1 MNPVLRRLAG
11 VVVAAALTVACG
23 SAARAQLFETKAK
36 EAFLMDGATG
46 TVLFAK
52 NEDKPVPPAS
62 LAKLMT
68 IELLFGAIKSGRL
81 SLTDTFQISEH
92 AWRDGGAASGGS
104 TMFAKVHS
112 SVPVE
117 ALIQGI
123 VVQSAN
129 DACIA
134 VAEGMAGSEAAFA
147 QMMTNR
153 AHELGLNDM
162 SFGNATGL
170 PDPKNKVTMRE
181 MALLARHIHDTYP
194 DLYHYFAEDSFTW
207 NGIRQRNRNPLIGAG
222 IGADG
227 LKTGYIEDS
236 GYAVVGSLQ
245 QDGRRLYLAM
255 SGMSSDRER
264 SEEARKLIEWG
275 MRAFEKKNL
284 FAEGA
289 IVGQASVYGGAQT
302 ALPLKAKG
310 PIDIFLPSANPDGL
324 KARIVYH
331 WPIMAPVEEGAKV
344 AELKVYIGDTL
355 SQVTPLY
362 AAQSVPKG
370 PLYKQALDAFEELSL
385 SWMH

>member
-1 MNPVLRRLAG
+1 MHRILRGLAR
-11 VVVAAALTVACG
+11 VVVLAAVMVAYG
-23 SAARAQLFETKAK
+23 PAAHAQLFETRAK
-36 EAFLMDGATG
+36 EAFLMDGETG

-52 NEDKPVPPAS
+52 NENTPVPPAS

-68 IELLFGAIKSGRL
+68 VELLFRAIKAGRL
-81 SLTDTFQISEH
+81 SLTDTFQISVN

-112 SVPVE
+112 DVPVE

-147 QMMTNR
+147 QMMTKR
-153 AHELGLNDM
+153 AHELGFDDL
-162 SFGNATGL
+162 SFGNSTGL

-194 DLYHYFAEDSFTW
+194 DLYHYFGEDSFTW

-227 LKTGYIEDS
+227 LKTGFIDES
-236 GYAVVGSLQ
+236 GYAIVGSLEQ
-245 QDGRRLYLAM
+245 NGRRLYLAM
-255 SGMSSDRER
+255 SGMASERER
-264 SEEARKLIEWG
+264 AEESRKLIEWG
-275 MRAFEKKNL
+275 LRAFEKKSL
-284 FAEGA
+284 FAKGA
-289 IVGQASVYGGAQT
+289 VVGEASVYGGAQS

-355 SQVTPLY
+355 SQRTPLY
-362 AAQSVPKG
+362 AARSVPKG
-370 PLYKQALDAFEELSL
+370 PLYRQALDALTELSL